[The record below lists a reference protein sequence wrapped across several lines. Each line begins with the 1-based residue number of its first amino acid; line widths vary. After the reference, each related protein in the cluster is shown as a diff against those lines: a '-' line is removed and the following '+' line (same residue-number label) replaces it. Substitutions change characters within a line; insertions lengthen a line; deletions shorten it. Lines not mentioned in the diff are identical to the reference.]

1 MSSEQ
6 AEEQKLVGG
15 APCLDFTNTVDWRG
29 RAQPE
34 ESLTDYG
41 DLIEWSRAAGVLDDA
56 EAEEL
61 LRQGAMS
68 PRHAESIY
76 LRGIELRETIYRVFS
91 AACEDA
97 EPVEADLETLNR
109 VLSEALSHTRLG
121 IHGGAYAME
130 YDSKPPEY
138 VLWRLAAS
146 ASELLT
152 SEDVDR
158 VKRCASDGCG
168 WLFLNTSRNRSRK
181 WCSMESCGNRMKARR
196 HYRRTHS
203 ESK

>member
-1 MSSEQ
+1 MSSERTG
-6 AEEQKLVGG
+6 EPRLVGG

-29 RAQPE
+29 RDHPE

-41 DLIEWSRAAGVLDDA
+41 DLIAWSRAAGVLDDA
-56 EAEEL
+56 EAEAL

-68 PRHAESIY
+68 PRHAESVY
-76 LRGIELRETIYRVFS
+76 LRGVELREAIYRVFS

-97 EPVEADLETLNR
+97 EPAEPDLETLNH
-109 VLSEALSHTRLG
+109 VLSEALSHTRLVSL
-121 IHGGAYAME
+121 GGVYAME
-130 YDSKPPEY
+130 YDSKPPEC

-158 VKRCASDGCG
+158 VKRCASDECG
-168 WLFLNTSRNRSRK
+168 WLFLDTSRNRSRR
-181 WCSMESCGNRMKARR
+181 WCRMEGCGNRMKARR
-196 HYRRTHS
+196 HYRRARDG
-203 ESK
+203 SK

>member
-6 AEEQKLVGG
+6 TEEPKLVGG

-29 RAQPE
+29 RDHPE
-34 ESLTDYG
+34 ESLTDYR
-41 DLIEWSRAAGVLDDA
+41 DLIEWSRAAGVLDDTDA
-56 EAEEL
+56 EAL
-61 LRQGAMS
+61 LRQIAMK
-68 PRHAESIY
+68 PQHTESVY
-76 LRGIELRETIYRVFS
+76 LRGIELREAIYKVFR

-97 EPVEADLETLNR
+97 EPAEADLETLNQM
-109 VLSEALSHTRLG
+109 LSETMSHMRLSNVGRVYTR
-121 IHGGAYAME
+121 E

-152 SEDVDR
+152 SEDLGR
-158 VKRCASDGCG
+158 VKRCASDECG
-168 WLFLNTSRNRSRK
+168 WLFLDMSRNRSRK

-196 HYRRTHS
+196 HYRRTRD

>member
-1 MSSEQ
+1 MSTEQ
-6 AEEQKLVGG
+6 AEEPRLVGG

-29 RAQPE
+29 QDQPE
-34 ESLTDYG
+34 ESLTDYR
-41 DLIEWSRAAGVLDDA
+41 DLIEWSRAASVLDDA

-68 PRHAESIY
+68 PQHAESVY
-76 LRGIELRETIYRVFS
+76 LRGIELREAIYRVFS

-97 EPVEADLETLNR
+97 EPAEPDLETLNQ
-109 VLSEALSHTRLG
+109 VLSDALSHTRLV
-121 IHGGAYAME
+121 HLGGVYEMG

-158 VKRCASDGCG
+158 VKRCASDECG
-168 WLFLNTSRNRSRK
+168 WLFLDMSRNRSRR
-181 WCSMESCGNRMKARR
+181 WCRMEGCGNRMKARR
-196 HYRRTHS
+196 HYHKTRD
-203 ESK
+203 EPK

>member
-6 AEEQKLVGG
+6 AEEPKLVGG
-15 APCLDFTNTVDWRG
+15 ASCLDFTNTIDWRG
-29 RAQPE
+29 RDHPE
-34 ESLTDYG
+34 ESLTDYT

-61 LRQGAMS
+61 LSRGAMT

-76 LRGIELRETIYRVFS
+76 LRGIELREAIYKVFS
-91 AACEDA
+91 AACENA
-97 EPVEADLETLNR
+97 EPAEADLETLNR
-109 VLSEALSHTRLG
+109 VLSEALSHTRLA
-121 IHGGAYAME
+121 ILGGAYTME

-138 VLWRLAAS
+138 ILWRLAAS
-146 ASELLT
+146 ASKLLT

-158 VKRCASDGCG
+158 VKRCASDECG
-168 WLFLNTSRNRSRK
+168 WLFLDTSRNRSRR
-181 WCSMESCGNRMKARR
+181 WCSMESCGNRTKARR
-196 HYRRTHS
+196 HYRRTHD